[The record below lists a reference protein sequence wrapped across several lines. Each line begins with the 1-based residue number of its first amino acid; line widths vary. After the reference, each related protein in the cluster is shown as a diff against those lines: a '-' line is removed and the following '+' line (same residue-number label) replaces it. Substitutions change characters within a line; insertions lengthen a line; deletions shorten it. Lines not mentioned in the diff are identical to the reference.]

1 MKNVRRGRDEDT
13 IVWHFRSLIHHM
25 TEEDP
30 MLRSAIMDGS
40 GNVIGYIERQQY
52 ELIEYNGG

>member
-1 MKNVRRGRDEDT
+1 
-13 IVWHFRSLIHHM
+13 
-25 TEEDP
+25 